1 MDNIVL
7 DTNTLIMSIS
17 ARNVYH
23 KVWRSFLAGEYNLC
37 VSNEIIE
44 EYAEVIARNI
54 GVNVARYVVYTI
66 LERNNTLQ
74 INPYYKWELITR
86 DPDDNKFVDC
96 AISANARF
104 IVTEDRHFEVL
115 KTIDFPK
122 IDVIGIDD
130 FLKTL

>member
-17 ARNVYH
+17 A
-23 KVWRSFLAGEYNLC
+23 
-37 VSNEIIE
+37 
-44 EYAEVIARNI
+44 
-54 GVNVARYVVYTI
+54 
-66 LERNNTLQ
+66 
-74 INPYYKWELITR
+74 
-86 DPDDNKFVDC
+86 
-96 AISANARF
+96 NARF
-104 IVTEDRHFEVL
+104 IVTEDRHFDVL